1 MMLERKEDDHVNL
14 ATLPVNTLVKKS
26 IFLRGH
32 QHTVDLKV
40 LENINCEIMAGL
52 DFDDLLEVT
61 TMLHE
66 YDAERTVFGRLDC
79 CEFEFFLGLKKAK
92 SADLPDFGNEQCD
105 NNLVCAY
112 QENGKLLI
120 TDESGKYTGELS
132 GKSSALL
139 RHIAH
144 FSHIPPEVITIVSLS
159 VFLVWDNTQVCLDD
173 MAITRLIKL
182 LEAQQNFERCDILE
196 FCITIQTMWE
206 MMQRNH
212 LSYNLFFQQFNVNY
226 VEVALRTIDEKLE
239 LFGRSYLSERLMQLD
254 SRQTSQ
260 LEIFTKCTMRF
271 YDTLHSLVRLGRK
284 NNDTTPYFSVERL
297 LIYDFETWFLD
308 VIVFWTYSWRDI
320 SLKMVARTISLDN
333 DGDASKYE
341 HRPLPA
347 GLYSFLC
354 IQKVCTLETLF
365 YIGLSDDYSMLAFQL
380 SRNMLMGSISLV
392 QILSENIYAYAKK
405 LHNDAMS
412 NDSDMN
418 SRIIRAVNGV
428 EQALLFV
435 SERWRRF
442 VDFDRMATVLPIEE
456 MAVVE
461 RFCTKVLDST
471 RKKCELIMEKLL
483 RIYCR
488 SLGDNIM
495 RIARTVTVE
504 NNEHS
509 KKLTMYVRN
518 PAERMYRIMDSV
530 DRLACNA
537 CSDLLS
543 SCSQIALRIIR
554 EMLET
559 EILRC
564 LRDSRNPEYYSEIY
578 IFQITLKEII
588 NVLGVSL
595 KSSKA
600 TPLLHLQSFTTNEL
614 ILSYYAQIIE
624 GMNVKQ
630 EGSVPHINIQVGYV
644 LASGD
649 NALILVNV
657 LGLYNVLELNTLCD
671 RVEPFV
677 KLELLPEP
685 YKPIPQ
691 FQPRSTT
698 TLLLTRFLTLCFR
711 LGP

>member
-1 MMLERKEDDHVNL
+1 MMLERKEYDRVNL

-26 IFLRGH
+26 IFIRGH
-32 QHTVDLKV
+32 QYTVDLKV
-40 LENINCEIMAGL
+40 LENINYEIMAGL
-52 DFDDLLEVT
+52 DFDDLLEMT
-61 TMLHE
+61 AMLHE
-66 YDAERTVFGRLDC
+66 YDAGLTETALCHLAECLVA
-79 CEFEFFLGLKKAK
+79 EFHDILQQFPHNPLFPPNDYLSLKNMNTALKPAVDICMLRAWDVYN
-92 SADLPDFGNEQCD
+92 SQHPSSVLTEQ
-105 NNLVCAY
+105 LVSMIVECAEEWMY
-112 QENGKLLI
+112 QEFRPHLK
-120 TDESGKYTGELS
+120 DVK
-132 GKSSALL
+132 
-139 RHIAH
+139 
-144 FSHIPPEVITIVSLS
+144 
-159 VFLVWDNTQVCLDD
+159 
-173 MAITRLIKL
+173 
-182 LEAQQNFERCDILE
+182 E

-206 MMQRNH
+206 MMQRNY

-226 VEVALRTIDEKLE
+226 VEVTLRTTDEKLE

-254 SRQTSQ
+254 SRQTGQ

-308 VIVFWTYSWRDI
+308 VTVFWTYSWRDV
-320 SLKMVARTISLDN
+320 SLKMVTRTISLDS
-333 DGDASKYE
+333 DGDVSKYE

-354 IQKVCTLETLF
+354 IQK
-365 YIGLSDDYSMLAFQL
+365 GLSDDYSMLAFEL
-380 SRNMLMGSISLV
+380 PRNMLMGSISLV
-392 QILSENIYAYAKK
+392 QILSENIYAYTKK

-412 NDSDMN
+412 NNSDMN

-456 MAVVE
+456 VAVVE

-471 RKKCELIMEKLL
+471 RKKCELIMDKLL

-488 SLGDNIM
+488 SLGDNII
-495 RIARTVTVE
+495 RIARTVTTQ
-504 NNEHS
+504 NYEHS
-509 KKLTMYVRN
+509 KKLTVYVRD
-518 PAERMYRIMDSV
+518 PTERMYRIMDSV
-530 DRLACNA
+530 DRLACNV

-543 SCSQIALRIIR
+543 RCSQIALRIIH

-559 EILRC
+559 EILRY

-578 IFQITLKEII
+578 ITLKEII

-595 KSSKA
+595 ESSKA
-600 TPLLHLQSFTTNEL
+600 TSLLYLHSFMTNEL
-614 ILSYYAQIIE
+614 VLSYYAQIIE
-624 GMNVKQ
+624 EMNVKQ
-630 EGSVPHINIQVGYV
+630 KGSVPHINIQIGYV

-649 NALILVNV
+649 NALIIVNV
-657 LGLYNVLELNTLCD
+657 LGLDNVLELNTLYD

-677 KLELLPEP
+677 KLELLPDEYGEP
-685 YKPIPQ
+685 AKISGPMEAAWISKNYGDELYLQCTYTGIRVLDRRLAHASKKDEVRRHQSRRDEMTPPIQ
-691 FQPRSTT
+691 R
-698 TLLLTRFLTLCFR
+698 RV
-711 LGP
+711 